1 MKENDVAALA
11 SLLNKKPED
20 VSAALEGD
28 GISGFIDEFKSG
40 HEIFTSDE
48 LTGLKTNLQASF
60 EAELSTRKDLPKP
73 VYDRVKGA
81 VLEMTEKELAGKFG
95 IDSYNGVSDLVN
107 KIVESKAKNP
117 EDVTK
122 LKAQID
128 QLVEDHSRELEE
140 VKSTN
145 NKRFKSLRLKE
156 FVDSVD
162 IDAEGDLLNN
172 QREILRTMI
181 ESKFQFDVNDNGLV
195 ITESPVN
202 HLQKNLD
209 PRPIP
214 EVFNEFAK
222 LYVNV
227 KSPNSGGRGDG
238 SSAGSSSMKSVSLSE
253 HMEKTGIQK
262 NSIELYSF
270 IEKCKAD
277 GIEIIE

>member
-28 GISGFIDEFKSG
+28 GISGLIDEFKTG
-40 HEIFTSDE
+40 HEIFTSTE
-48 LTGLKTNLQASF
+48 LDSLKTNLQNSF
-60 EAELSTRKDLPKP
+60 DAELVNRKELPKP
-73 VYDRVKGA
+73 VYDRIKGG

-95 IDSYNGVSDLVN
+95 IDSYNGVTDLVN
-107 KIVESKAKNP
+107 KIVESKAKSP
-117 EDVTK
+117 KDVAE

-128 QLVEDHSRELEE
+128 QLVEDHARELDE

-145 NKRFKSLRLKE
+145 NNRFKSLRLKE
-156 FVDSVD
+156 FVDSVP
-162 IDAEGDLLNN
+162 IDAEGALLEN

-181 ESKFQFDVNDNGLV
+181 ESKFKFDIADDSLV
-195 ITESPVN
+195 IAESPVE

-227 KSPNSGGRGDG
+227 KSPNSGGRGDS
-238 SSAGSSSMKSVSLSE
+238 SSASSSGMKSVNLKDHMQKHGIRPNSL
-253 HMEKTGIQK
+253 
-262 NSIELYSF
+262 ELYEF
-270 IEKCKAD
+270 VEKCKTE